1 MSVFNP
7 VSVIKRE
14 TSRQTAT
21 GRHSHE
27 PVLITEEQVL
37 FSTAAAAG
45 TRGHHDVVAMVSHAV
60 ASVAEHWH
68 ARADRKHARYYPS
81 RCSYLENGLMAREME
96 RL

>member
-7 VSVIKRE
+7 VSVIRRE
-14 TSRQTAT
+14 TSRQTVPA
-21 GRHSHE
+21 RHSHE
-27 PVLITEEQVL
+27 PVLITEQQVL

-45 TRGHHDVVAMVSHAV
+45 SRGHRDVVAMVSHAA

-68 ARADRKHARYYPS
+68 ARAERRRATYYPP
-81 RCSYLENGLMAREME
+81 RCTYLERGLMAREME

>member
-14 TSRQTAT
+14 TSRQTVPR
-21 GRHSHE
+21 RHSHE
-27 PVLITEEQVL
+27 PVLITEQQVL

-45 TRGHHDVVAMVSHAV
+45 SRGHHNVVAMMAHAV
-60 ASVAEHWH
+60 ASVTEHWH
-68 ARADRKHARYYPS
+68 ARRRATYYPP
-81 RCSYLENGLMAREME
+81 RCSYLERGLMAREME